1 MKVLRAL
8 AISDR
13 TIPALIIGFFFGLI
27 LLQGFF
33 VFTAFR
39 TFPGMVTDQPF
50 QRGQQFNAILAE
62 SEAQAARGW
71 AVAIRFDQPAG
82 LEGPVI
88 VTVRDR
94 EGRPV
99 SGARVT
105 VVAER
110 LTRHAQA
117 IPLTLTE
124 AARGDYAT
132 ALTLPIGGRWTF
144 RAAVEQDEIRHRE
157 VLEIRVAAKGS
168 AP

>member
-1 MKVLRAL
+1 MRRLRAL
-8 AISDR
+8 AASDR
-13 TIPALIIGFFFGLI
+13 TIPALIIGFFLGLI

-33 VFTAFR
+33 LFTAFR

-71 AVAIRFDQPAG
+71 KVEIRFEQPAG
-82 LEGPVI
+82 LEGPII

-94 EGRPV
+94 EGQPV
-99 SGARVT
+99 TGARVS
-105 VVAER
+105 VIAER

-124 AARGDYAT
+124 TKRGDYAT

-144 RAAVEQDEIRHRE
+144 RAAVEQGEVRHRE
-157 VLEIRVAAKGS
+157 VREIRVSAKGS
-168 AP
+168 AS